1 MSPSKPKHN
10 NAQYMGYGNGS
21 VEELQLDPDEESL
34 YDKARALEFGDWN
47 VSRCVSINW
56 IVLMGIVS
64 CDNCT

>member
-1 MSPSKPKHN
+1 
-10 NAQYMGYGNGS
+10 MGYGNGS